1 MILSKD
7 DFISRISERLG
18 EDNSDETL
26 TFIEDVTDTLN
37 DYEERLS
44 STDNEDWK
52 SKYDELDASWRKR
65 YRERFF
71 KPETTPE
78 EVKDEQEKDVKEDPN
93 EDVTFDE
100 LFEEREG
107 D

>member
-26 TFIEDVTDTLN
+26 TLIEDVTDTLN

-44 STDNEDWK
+44 SEDNEDWK
-52 SKYDELDASWRKR
+52 SKYEELDASWRKR

-78 EVKDEQEKDVKEDPN
+78 EVKNEQEKDVKDDSK
-93 EDVTFDE
+93 EDVTFDD
-100 LFEEREG
+100 LFKEREG
-107 D
+107 E

>member
-1 MILSKD
+1 MILSKE
-7 DFISRISERLG
+7 DFITRISERLG
-18 EDNSDETL
+18 DDNSDEAL
-26 TFIEDVTDTLN
+26 ALIEDATDTLN

-44 STDNEDWK
+44 TSDNDDWK

-71 KPETTPE
+71 TGRTPE
-78 EVKDEQEKDVKEDPN
+78 EVKEEQEQDVKDDPN
-93 EDVTFDE
+93 EDVTFDD

-107 D
+107 E

>member
-1 MILSKD
+1 MILSKE
-7 DFISRISERLG
+7 DFILRISERLG

-26 TFIEDVTDTLN
+26 AFIEDATDTLN
-37 DYEERLS
+37 DYEERLL

-52 SKYDELDASWRKR
+52 SKYNELDASWRKR

-71 KPETTPE
+71 KGETSQE
-78 EVKDEQEKDVKEDPN
+78 EVKDEQKKDVKDDGN
-93 EDVTFDE
+93 VDVTFDD

-107 D
+107 E